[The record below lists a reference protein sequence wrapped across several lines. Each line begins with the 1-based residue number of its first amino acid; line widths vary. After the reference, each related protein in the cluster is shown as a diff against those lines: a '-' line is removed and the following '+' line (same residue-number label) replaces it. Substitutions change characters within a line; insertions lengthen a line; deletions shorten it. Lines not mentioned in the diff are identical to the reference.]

1 MKIWEGRATIF
12 LVAVAQIYH
21 IVSILNYYFVYF
33 SPAASIGEGKPKRNR
48 KMTEKQKE
56 LMLSKM
62 QKSSPKKKPTKA
74 DTTKDKKAEE
84 TDKMEDSIIERMH
97 AVFNQETE
105 SNLTT
110 DDNIEN
116 DKLIKENTLP
126 EENIDEIRASLDSM
140 PPPLIEDNQIT
151 ATLNLVVPDSLHSE
165 ADDIEAV
172 TVDTIREEINESIDT
187 VASESTDAPSATVI
201 KPVKIRIVNDDHV
214 NFLKDI
220 TRTETELKEERKQE
234 AKKKKEFDLDSLEEN
249 LRLMHPEENEQG
261 IG

>member
-1 MKIWEGRATIF
+1 
-12 LVAVAQIYH
+12 
-21 IVSILNYYFVYF
+21 
-33 SPAASIGEGKPKRNR
+33 
-48 KMTEKQKE
+48 MTEKQKE

-74 DTTKDKKAEE
+74 DTIKDDKADE

-105 SNLTT
+105 SNTTT
-110 DDNIEN
+110 DDNVDN
-116 DKLIKENTLP
+116 DKPIKNNTLP

-140 PPPLIEDNQIT
+140 PPPIIEENQIT

-165 ADDIEAV
+165 ADDTEAV
-172 TVDTIREEINESIDT
+172 TVDTVREEKNESIAT
-187 VASESTDAPSATVI
+187 VASESTGASSATV
-201 KPVKIRIVNDDHV
+201 VKSVKVIRVVNDDHV
-214 NFLKDI
+214 NFINDI

-234 AKKKKEFDLDSLEEN
+234 AKKKKELDMDSLEEN

-261 IG
+261 IGLSYISLTTLF